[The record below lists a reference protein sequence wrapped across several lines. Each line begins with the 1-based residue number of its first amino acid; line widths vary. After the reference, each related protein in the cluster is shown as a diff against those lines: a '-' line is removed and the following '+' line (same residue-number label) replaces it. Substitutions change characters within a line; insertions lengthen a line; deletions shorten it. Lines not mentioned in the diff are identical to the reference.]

1 MPDLRPQPDALQID
15 PMTEVMN
22 LLEIEPTNAPPA
34 ASPINIPALREE
46 LAILVSTRKCK
57 EAIGM
62 SFSQDEV
69 KRLDTKD
76 VQKYHK
82 RYEAYVGS
90 KTTDSMVENF
100 LSLAI
105 KAAGLFVKIDNE
117 NALKA
122 EFKNDFNINKEL
134 SQFFGGLTLKFGGT
148 AAAFSSLLITAKHV
162 DISGEVIPEQI
173 TEQSSVI
180 TQELVNNTE

>member
-1 MPDLRPQPDALQID
+1 MAEQID
-15 PMTEVMN
+15 PVLSEVMN
-22 LLEIEPTNAPPA
+22 LLEVESTNAPPA
-34 ASPINIPALREE
+34 VLPIDIPALREE
-46 LAILVSTRKCK
+46 LATLVCTGKCK
-57 EAIGM
+57 ETIGV

-69 KRLDTKD
+69 KRLSDKE

-90 KTTDSMVENF
+90 NTTDSMIENC

-105 KAAGLFVKIDNE
+105 KAAGLFVKIDDE

-122 EFKNDFNINKEL
+122 EFKNDFNINKER
-134 SQFFGGLTLKFGGT
+134 SQFFGAISLKFGRT

-162 DISGEVIPEQI
+162 DISGEATPEQI

>member
-1 MPDLRPQPDALQID
+1 MAEQID
-15 PMTEVMN
+15 PVLTEVMN
-22 LLEIEPTNAPPA
+22 LLEVESTNGPPA
-34 ASPINIPALREE
+34 VLPIDIPALREE
-46 LAILVSTRKCK
+46 LAILVSTSKCK
-57 EAIGM
+57 EAIGV

-69 KRLDTKD
+69 KRLNDKD
-76 VQKYHK
+76 VLKYHK

-90 KTTDSMVENF
+90 NTTDSMIENF

-105 KAAGLFVKIDNE
+105 KAAGLFVKIDDE

-134 SQFFGGLTLKFGGT
+134 SQFFGAITLKFGRT

-162 DISGEVIPEQI
+162 DISGEVFNEL
-173 TEQSSVI
+173 TEQSSV
-180 TQELVNNTE
+180 TSQESVNNTE

>member
-1 MPDLRPQPDALQID
+1 MAEQID
-15 PMTEVMN
+15 PMLEVMN
-22 LLEIEPTNAPPA
+22 LLEVEPTNAPPA
-34 ASPINIPALREE
+34 VLPIGIPALREE
-46 LAILVSTRKCK
+46 LATLVSTGKCK
-57 EAIGM
+57 EAIGV

-69 KRLDTKD
+69 KRLDAKD
-76 VQKYHK
+76 VLKYHK

-105 KAAGLFVKIDNE
+105 KAAGLLVKIDDE

-122 EFKNDFNINKEL
+122 EFKNDFSINKEL
-134 SQFFGGLTLKFGGT
+134 SQFFGGIILKFGRT
-148 AAAFSSLLITAKHV
+148 AAVASSLLITAKHV
-162 DISGEVIPEQI
+162 DFSGEVIPEQI

-180 TQELVNNTE
+180 THELVNNTE

>member
-1 MPDLRPQPDALQID
+1 MAEQID
-15 PMTEVMN
+15 PVMAEVMN
-22 LLEIEPTNAPPA
+22 LLEVEPTNAPPA
-34 ASPINIPALREE
+34 VLPIDIPALREE
-46 LAILVSTRKCK
+46 LATLVCTGKCK
-57 EAIGM
+57 EAIGV

-69 KRLDTKD
+69 KRLNDKD
-76 VQKYHK
+76 VLKYHK
-82 RYEAYVGS
+82 RYEAYVGAN
-90 KTTDSMVENF
+90 TTDSMIENF

-105 KAAGLFVKIDNE
+105 KAAGLVVKIDDE

-134 SQFFGGLTLKFGGT
+134 SQFFGLITLKFGRT
-148 AAAFSSLLITAKHV
+148 AAMASSLLIPAKHV
-162 DISGEVIPEQI
+162 DFSDEVIPEQI